1 MLVLLEEM
9 CYTQSDERGGFMQ
22 NYDAAFK
29 DSFTL
34 FRNKTLRFLGI
45 ESDARITEVLATEKR
60 EVHVDTE
67 YSDMS
72 FLTDDGFGLHIE
84 EETDIS
90 RKDLYRFC
98 GYHVDLTQLH
108 GRDFHTV
115 ILTFK
120 PPRVREIVT
129 PTLVFKPIIVD
140 LSERDAG
147 AVYERLRRQIEGGEE
162 INELDLVFL
171 PVCHSESETVA
182 ELLEKGVKLATK
194 LAAGKKMVEK
204 IAGLMLM
211 VSDQLV
217 EKAERKR
224 IWEVFMDYAKLQV
237 LQVAEEVGE
246 KRGIKKGRAE
256 GVEKGKL
263 DTARNLKL
271 MGLPLE
277 QIAAG
282 TGLPLDKIA
291 AL

>member
-1 MLVLLEEM
+1 VASIALLE
-9 CYTQSDERGGFMQ
+9 RAMQ

-34 FRNKTLRFLGI
+34 FKNKSLQFLGI

-67 YSDMS
+67 FSDLN

-84 EETDIS
+84 EEVDIS

-120 PPRVREIVT
+120 RPRVREIVT
-129 PTLVFKPIIVD
+129 PTLVFKPMIVD

-147 AVYERLRRQIEGGEE
+147 EVFERLRRQIEGGEE

-171 PVCHSESETVA
+171 PVCRSETETVV
-182 ELLEKGVKLATK
+182 ELLDKGVELA
-194 LAAGKKMVEK
+194 LELPAGEK

-211 VSDQLV
+211 LSNQLV
-217 EKAERKR
+217 EKTELKR
-224 IWEVFMDYAKLQV
+224 IREKLMNYSKLKIVQV
-237 LQVAEEVGE
+237 MEELGE
-246 KRGIKKGRAE
+246 ERGIEKGRAE

-263 DTARNLKL
+263 DTARNFKL

-282 TGLPLDKIA
+282 TGLPIDMIA